1 MFKIFTEERQISY
14 LEVDKNNK
22 LKNSAIINIMQD
34 VAGDHSESL
43 HIGLNDKERTGTA
56 WILLNWKLEI
66 VGRPKYK
73 DILTINTWPRKMDR
87 YFSYRDF
94 EIFCNGELVAKAESK
109 WVLVSAITGTITKI
123 SDEFI
128 KKYEINEKSVFEEE
142 IEEKKHEPANTE
154 LTYEVAIG
162 RTQIDT
168 NNHLNNVYY
177 LDFAIESLPEA
188 VYENEELNN
197 IEIMYKKAT
206 MYKENLKCFY
216 GKENERHIVVIKD
229 IEENIRAIVKM
240 W

>member
-43 HIGLNDKERTGTA
+43 HVGLNDKERTGTA

-94 EIFCNGELVAKAESK
+94 EIFCKGDAARSC
-109 WVLVSAITGTITKI
+109 
-123 SDEFI
+123 
-128 KKYEINEKSVFEEE
+128 
-142 IEEKKHEPANTE
+142 
-154 LTYEVAIG
+154 
-162 RTQIDT
+162 QIDIGGVT
-168 NNHLNNVYY
+168 NDKHQTPGIGGHEFSN
-177 LDFAIESLPEA
+177 
-188 VYENEELNN
+188 
-197 IEIMYKKAT
+197 
-206 MYKENLKCFY
+206 
-216 GKENERHIVVIKD
+216 
-229 IEENIRAIVKM
+229 
-240 W
+240 